1 MRRGVWSRVTSG
13 TLGEL
18 VEVGLALLEVG
29 ALALLRLLAHVV
41 EERGIAG
48 ELLDA
53 GEAIVGRVAR
63 RLDHA
68 QRERAVLEHLPAP
81 RDRLLLELLERDD
94 RVDQPHVE
102 RLLRVVLAAQE
113 PDLARLLLADRARE
127 QPRAVPPVERA
138 DPGAG

>member
-53 GEAIVGRVAR
+53 GEAVVGRVAR

-68 QRERAVLEHLPAP
+68 QRQRAVLQHLPAP
-81 RDRLLLELLERDD
+81 RDRLLLELLERHDG
-94 RVDQPHVE
+94 VDQPHVE
-102 RLLRVVLAAQE
+102 RLLRVVLTAEE
-113 PDLARLLLADRARE
+113 PDLARLLLPDR
-127 QPRAVPPVERA
+127 PRQQAGAVPAVERA
-138 DPGAG
+138 DART